1 MKISYWLNK
10 LIPKCAVVILCV
22 WAMNAHAGAWVQ
34 KKDAVL
40 MINRIDWYVSTHAF
54 DKHRHLHHAPR
65 DRELQINPYFEYG
78 VTERLTVG
86 ANPLFDDVDSTNSEA
101 GLEDLEIFGRY
112 LLWANDY
119 SVVSTQMLLK
129 FPGNVAGVTGAR
141 QFDFEW
147 SLLGGTGG
155 RVTRFPN
162 NFWFLDV
169 AGRIRKRF
177 GSPAD
182 EIHLDWIVGLKTMH
196 ERLWYLIKQS
206 NTIGLHNPSNRRGLN
221 YDLNTIE
228 PSVLYWVKR
237 DIGLQFGVKQ
247 DFYGRNIGVGT
258 AGFFALWLQF

>member
-1 MKISYWLNK
+1 MKILHWLK
-10 LIPKCAVVILCV
+10 FIPKISMMALCAWTI
-22 WAMNAHAGAWVQ
+22 NAQAGAWVQ

-40 MINRIDWYVSTHAF
+40 TIYRMDWYVSTHAY

-65 DRELQINPYFEYG
+65 DRELQINPFFEYG
-78 VTERLTVG
+78 ATECLTVG
-86 ANPLFDDVDSTNSEA
+86 ANMLLADVDSQKSEA

-112 LLWANDY
+112 LLWASDY

-147 SLLGGTGG
+147 LLLGGTGG
-155 RVTRFPN
+155 RVSRFPN
-162 NFWFLDV
+162 NFWFLD
-169 AGRIRKRF
+169 AQGGIRKRF

-182 EIHLDWIVGLKTMH
+182 EIHFDWEVGLKTNH
-196 ERLWYLIKQS
+196 ERLWYLFKQT
-206 NTIGLHNPSNRRGLN
+206 NIFGLHNPSNSRGLN

-228 PSVLYWVKR
+228 ASVLYWIKR
-237 DIGLQFGVKQ
+237 DIAFQVGVKH

-258 AGFFALWLQF
+258 APFIAAWLQF